1 MNLREEPQ
9 LPLYYISIVADYIL
23 NTYLFTH
30 PYQRNISLQHMETMI
45 DPDTSQNREQLN
57 VGYPAPETDPQN
69 TSYTQGLG
77 DIEEVESFEKML
89 NQKSDMR
96 LCLPETT
103 GKLQSL

>member
-1 MNLREEPQ
+1 
-9 LPLYYISIVADYIL
+9 
-23 NTYLFTH
+23 
-30 PYQRNISLQHMETMI
+30 METMI

-57 VGYPAPETDPQN
+57 VGYPAPEIDPQN

-77 DIEEVESFEKML
+77 DIEEEVESFEKML

-103 GKLQSL
+103 GKLQSLSDSSNNTNRHAIMEGVTLMVSRH